1 MPEPS
6 KDPFLSTMRIE
17 IPPDLALET
26 NGQKKGEGVARR
38 TPSRKI
44 IRLSTGGAEQQPFAG
59 QDFQA
64 LLQNI
69 YDAVLITDPRGQI
82 RNVNAR
88 AVQFFGYD
96 APEFTDLNVVQLI
109 SGATEELFSTIWQT
123 LQGDRFVLIEACCNR
138 KDETIFPAEISV
150 NRLRLSSTDYLSF
163 FIRNITLRKEAE
175 ERLRTSD
182 TAIRN
187 SGSGIAIT
195 DAAGNLQYCN
205 PAIMRLWGLGEQEVQ
220 GLGVRTFLADP
231 RLADEMNRT
240 VREGGSWAREMIM
253 KRRDGITFFAQVSV
267 APNVNPDG
275 ELSGMVLSLQDISV
289 LKRAQAEL
297 EDYAQKLRLR
307 NNEMED
313 DLNMAREVQLAFL
326 PQKYPSF
333 PAGTSADQA
342 LFNFSHLYHPS
353 GGVGGD
359 FFDIIRISD
368 TQAGVLISDVAG
380 HGMRAALV
388 VATIRGLIEQLSP
401 CRGGPGRVLHPAQQ
415 GVPQHL
421 RTHGRRDV
429 HDGVVPRGGRR
440 QRSRVVQ
447 QRRAHGPL
455 PPGARRRRGAV
466 DVPARNAGAGARP
479 LSDGRVPEPRVPR
492 AGRRHPP
499 PVHGWP
505 LGSDRPGGALLRCRP
520 DAGLPRGECRP
531 QARRPPEGD
540 YGRRPAVFRER
551 PLRRRPL
558 HAGRRSLPPR
568 SLASGEARFR
578 DGFGPAFW

>member
-1 MPEPS
+1 MPEPN

-17 IPPDLALET
+17 IPPDLALEPD
-26 NGQKKGEGVARR
+26 GQKKGEGVARR

-175 ERLRTSD
+175 ERLRTGD

-205 PAIMRLWGLGEQEVQ
+205 PAILRLWGLGEQEVQ

-240 VREGGSWAREMIM
+240 VRDGGSWAREMIM

-275 ELSGMVLSLQDISV
+275 ELSGMVLSLQDISI

-297 EDYAQKLRLR
+297 EDYAQKLRQR

-353 GGVGGD
+353 GSVGGD
-359 FFDIIRISD
+359 FFDILRISD

-401 CRGGPGRVLHPAQQ
+401 VAADPAAFFTQLNKAYLSIFVPTGDAMFTTALYLVVDVANGRVLCSSAGHMPPFRLA
-415 GVPQHL
+415 
-421 RTHGRRDV
+421 
-429 HDGVVPRGGRR
+429 RGGGVEQMTFPRETQGPGLGLYR
-440 QRSRVVQ
+440 TAVYRNLEFPVQ
-447 QRRAHGPL
+447 
-455 PPGARRRRGAV
+455 
-466 DVPARNAGAGARP
+466 AGDILLLYTDG
-479 LSDGRVPEPRVPR
+479 LSEVTDREGRFYD
-492 AGRRHPP
+492 AGRMQACLSENTGRKPA
-499 PVHGWP
+499 
-505 LGSDRPGGALLRCRP
+505 DLLREIMADAQRFSASDHFEDDLCMLAVEVCRLVRQP
-520 DAGLPRGECRP
+520 
-531 QARRPPEGD
+531 
-540 YGRRPAVFRER
+540 
-551 PLRRRPL
+551 
-558 HAGRRSLPPR
+558 
-568 SLASGEARFR
+568 
-578 DGFGPAFW
+578 